1 MAKSPMAA
9 LLKQPLVKTTSSE
22 NADVTDISMSLSFK
36 LKKDEVHNYNL
47 RDFCHLECDPNNS
60 LATPSRFDLV
70 RKIYKKLSSSS
81 LTDES
86 KLNQVKSLKRYFFL
100 CDRKSLNPFGRDG
113 IDGILGMQGELARQ
127 EKLANEPMPFRFN
140 YPDGAELGIKT
151 SSANTFAS
159 HIKDLLAIAGCSSS
173 LIEKY
178 ARRPNQRTD
187 KGTTQPHTDG
197 ELENILSR
205 VQPYFFSLADG
216 ISDYF
221 DKHGEIP
228 QRLSDLSIGVSGYE
242 GETNELKIS
251 LGSRVDNTCISSHL
265 PFNQMMISGYVL
277 FCYYTSFNDTQ
288 VRDVRHPLSVITQRK
303 EGRTERYVRVKGY
316 KARKGSDVEAYF
328 VGIDEGEFEDSEAK
342 GKNAGFIVADFLKR
356 GRHKHT
362 DGLKFINKL
371 SEVSRKCNP
380 DQYGKLFYSVSSHGE
395 IKKTFDV
402 DGLMTALTFNL
413 GLLSENRTVLSSY
426 LSDVICRY
434 LDKGEWERIT
444 TTTDSTGF
452 KTISRKLTTE
462 KMKST
467 RVSSLVYV
475 FVRSLTD
482 IPLKGALIPLTY
494 KESKSKGDI
503 EVFIKYE
510 DGAERKFVTSTRFKN
525 TLKKI
530 EARSETLNPLK
541 AKVGGREVTRP
552 AYFLP
557 MGVRS
562 ETYQWEGHEMPVRR
576 KLLADLGINH
586 GAYILNI
593 NSRRIRTK
601 NSDNLYIDEDGG
613 KFARD
618 ILQHSKET
626 QGEKYVDGHPTG
638 NMRQM
643 SQGLSAMGH
652 IADGDSVEVAKTK
665 VRKQLGIKV
674 LAYDE
679 WKKSKTPS
687 NPNGVACNGK
697 IDLREGK
704 NEHYAAQ
711 KFAEE
716 NGIINEGEDITCFQ
730 YDLCIFCKNMQ
741 LIDDVNSVYKLISFI
756 DSLYDPIEKMP
767 ERADYLVRRIE
778 RFESLLELLPEE
790 TLEKADLLFEENGR
804 YFLFN

>member
-1 MAKSPMAA
+1 MAKSPMAT
-9 LLKQPLVKTTSSE
+9 LLKLPRVKATSSE

-36 LKKDEVHNYNL
+36 LKKGEVHNYNL
-47 RDFCHLECDPNNS
+47 RDFCHLECNPNKS
-60 LATPSRFDLV
+60 LAKPSRLEQV
-70 RKIYKKLSSSS
+70 RKIYKKIISSS

-86 KLNQVKSLKRYFFL
+86 KFNRVKDLKRYLFL
-100 CDRKSLNPFGRDG
+100 CDRKSLNPFGRNG
-113 IDGILGMQGELARQ
+113 IDGILGIQGELARQ
-127 EKLANEPMPFRFN
+127 EELANEPMPFRFN

-151 SSANTFAS
+151 SSANTFSS

-178 ARRPNQRTD
+178 ARRSNHRTD

-197 ELENILSR
+197 ELETILTR

-242 GETNELKIS
+242 GEANELKIS

-288 VRDVRHPLSVITQRK
+288 IRGVRHPLSVITQRK

-316 KARKGSDVEAYF
+316 KARKGSDIEAYF
-328 VGIDEGEFEDSEAK
+328 VGVDGGEFEDSEAK

-362 DGLKFINKL
+362 DGLKFINTL

-380 DQYGKLFYSVSSHGE
+380 EQYGKLFYSVDSYGKL
-395 IKKTFDV
+395 KKTFGV
-402 DGLMTALTFNL
+402 DKLITALTFNL

-444 TTTDSTGF
+444 TSTNSTGF
-452 KTISRKLTTE
+452 KIISRKLTTE
-462 KMKST
+462 KMKT
-467 RVSSLVYV
+467 NRVSSLLYV
-475 FVRSLTD
+475 FVRCLTN

-494 KESKSKGDI
+494 KESKTEGDV
-503 EVFIKYE
+503 EVTLKYE
-510 DGAERKFVTSTRFKN
+510 DGTERKFDTPKRYIN

-530 EARSETLNPLK
+530 EARSETLNPLTSTK
-541 AKVGGREVTRP
+541 REITRP

-562 ETYQWEGHEMPVRR
+562 ETYQWKGHEMPVRR
-576 KLLADLGINH
+576 KLLANLGINH
-586 GAYILNI
+586 GAYVLNI

-601 NSDNLYIDEDGG
+601 NSDNLYTDEDGG
-613 KFARD
+613 KLARD

-626 QGEKYVDGHPTG
+626 QGETYVDGHPTE

-643 SQGLSAMGH
+643 SQGLSAMGL
-652 IADGDSVEVAKTK
+652 IAEGDSVEVAKTK
-665 VRKQLGIKV
+665 VRKQLGIEV

-697 IDLREGK
+697 R
-704 NEHYAAQ
+704 
-711 KFAEE
+711 
-716 NGIINEGEDITCFQ
+716 
-730 YDLCIFCKNMQ
+730 
-741 LIDDVNSVYKLISFI
+741 
-756 DSLYDPIEKMP
+756 
-767 ERADYLVRRIE
+767 
-778 RFESLLELLPEE
+778 
-790 TLEKADLLFEENGR
+790 
-804 YFLFN
+804 